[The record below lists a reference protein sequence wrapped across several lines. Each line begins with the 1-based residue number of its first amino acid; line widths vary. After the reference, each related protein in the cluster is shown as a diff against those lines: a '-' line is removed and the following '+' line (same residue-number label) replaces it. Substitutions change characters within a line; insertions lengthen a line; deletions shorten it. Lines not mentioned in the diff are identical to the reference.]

1 MYVRAADSSVS
12 DLFSSITQGG
22 GGGGGAGTDGQTD
35 LRMDG
40 QTDGRIFVWVG
51 GGWWVV
57 RTSLMTES
65 IAETQPVLTYDEDV
79 SDRITFPLSLLS
91 PHFSF
96 CFSLTPRGCY
106 GDPHLN
112 VVCHSL
118 LISAFSFL
126 SSLPGSLFP
135 YQGGRKSFSVQS
147 FTPPSP
153 TSFLLSLDLFFFLSE
168 RIIRIAPPP
177 RPHPPIYMEPLRL
190 STENPPPPHLPLSVP
205 IYSV

>member
-1 MYVRAADSSVS
+1 
-12 DLFSSITQGG
+12 
-22 GGGGGAGTDGQTD
+22 
-35 LRMDG
+35 
-40 QTDGRIFVWVG
+40 
-51 GGWWVV
+51 
-57 RTSLMTES
+57 MTES

-135 YQGGRKSFSVQS
+135 YQEAGRV
-147 FTPPSP
+147 
-153 TSFLLSLDLFFFLSE
+153 FLYNRS
-168 RIIRIAPPP
+168 PP
-177 RPHPPIYMEPLRL
+177 RPP
-190 STENPPPPHLPLSVP
+190 PLSFFHWTCF
-205 IYSV
+205 SSCLNALSA